1 MADVDIVVDSGDLK
15 AAIDLL
21 KDYGISFT
29 KMVNQVQTEGNRLS
43 RASKAT
49 ASQVEQA
56 WENAQ
61 KVLDNNRHE
70 EAARKE
76 QQILKRRG
84 QNWKQFFQ
92 QDYMRSGSGGITKT
106 SSLLIAQLEEDAAEE
121 KRILNL
127 RSQNWKQFFQQDFMR
142 NTPASS
148 MGAPTAKNSAFD
160 DMERAAKE
168 AAAATKELDRE
179 ISALTAKYN
188 PLLAAEQQ
196 YLAMKNQ
203 ITRASDLGVI
213 DIKQEAA
220 ALDQLEKEYQALSKG
235 VYLAGSRF
243 NQFGEQAGI
252 AGKSANRFGMYAQQA
267 GYQIGDFAVQLQSGT
282 NFGVAFSQQFAQL
295 AGLIPGVAGAI
306 TTFAAIGLGLAIQ
319 NMITFNKEGKKTGE
333 IYSDL
338 GSTLDSLEAI
348 RLDSVSKEFS
358 EYAKVAREE
367 FEAILDVAEK
377 IELKSL
383 KATLDQPLEAVRK
396 QFSKYEAS
404 SNISS
409 QIGGGEID
417 ADILGFKNIERAAQ
431 AYQLL
436 ADIQGESK
444 EELAQ
449 SLEYQTRLIRG
460 SGLMTPEVEKQLALM
475 AEQLG
480 IADRAVANAENLGK
494 AHKNI
499 LSDLQQET
507 EMRSLLLKYGE
518 DSVQVRQAEL
528 DAEHAKTLAM
538 IETLDIADEL
548 KLEIE
553 AAAQANYDAESATIA
568 WGNSL
573 GYVKNQIAGIAS
585 ILASIGGGMISN
597 AEKFTTAKLIRE
609 GATRVEAEKQSRYRT
624 EDARYEAQRQ
634 QNLSQYGKIIGTAIN
649 AGLSIQYEGGR
660 NADEAL
666 LAAHELDAER
676 SKSAR
681 GSGGGR
687 KKGSGGGGR
696 GGSGGGR
703 SETEKDAERATEKLN
718 DFFDQ
723 FKSNIEQQ
731 ERLLGVYG
739 EQREELEKVIEI
751 ENRLGDARHL
761 VSQKQIEAMA
771 QEELA
776 IERKLQREQEL
787 YEIGSQNVENLL
799 MSIVNGTSSIEDAFR
814 TMLAN
819 IIREVYQNYVA
830 KGAADVAGKFLVSL
844 FSANGNAFGPSGV
857 KMFAKGGVVDSPTLF
872 NYSGGTGMMGEAGP
886 EAIMPLKR
894 NSQGKLGVQVSGG
907 SSGNVSIQQNF
918 HISANGDESVRTIIR
933 QEMPNIASAA
943 KAAVIEGKRRN
954 ERGL

>member
-21 KDYGISFT
+21 NDYGISFT

-61 KVLDNNRHE
+61 KVLDNNKLTD
-70 EAARKE
+70 AAKKQE
-76 QQILKRRG
+76 QTLKQFGSNFSNILKENAREAKA
-84 QNWKQFFQ
+84 QSDAILQAKKQEDATLKQFGATFQ
-92 QDYMRSGSGGITKT
+92 NISRENARSVKEEGQALKDLGQSAQE
-106 SSLLIAQLEEDAAEE
+106 LLRE
-121 KRILNL
+121 KAR
-127 RSQNWKQFFQQDFMR
+127 
-142 NTPASS
+142 
-148 MGAPTAKNSAFD
+148 
-160 DMERAAKE
+160 
-168 AAAATKELDRE
+168 
-179 ISALTAKYN
+179 LTAAYN

-203 ITRASDLGVI
+203 INRASELGVL
-213 DIKQEAA
+213 DAKQEAA
-220 ALDQLEKEYQALSKG
+220 ALRNLEKEYQALSKG

-252 AGKSANRFGMYAQQA
+252 SGKSANRFGMYAQQA
-267 GYQIGDFAVQLQSGT
+267 GYQVGDFAVQLQSGT
-282 NFGVAFSQQFAQL
+282 NAGVAFSQQAAQL

-306 TTFAAIGLGLAIQ
+306 ATFAAIGLGLAIQ

-333 IYSDL
+333 IYADL
-338 GSTLDSLEAI
+338 GSTLGNLESI
-348 RLDSVSKEFS
+348 RLDNVSKEFS

-377 IELKSL
+377 IELRSL
-383 KATLDQPLEAVRK
+383 KATLDQPLANLRE
-396 QFSKYEAS
+396 QFKGYSTRNS
-404 SNISS
+404 LVS
-409 QIGGGEID
+409 QIGGNTTD
-417 ADILGFKNIERAAQ
+417 ANILGFKDIERAAQ

-449 SLEYQTRLIRG
+449 SLELQTRYLRG
-460 SGLMTPEVEKQLALM
+460 SGLLTPEVEKQLALM

-480 IADRAVANAENLGK
+480 IADAVVSSAENLGK
-494 AHKNI
+494 AHRDL
-499 LSDLQQET
+499 LSNLQQET
-507 EMRSLLLKYGE
+507 ELRGLVLKYGE
-518 DSVQVRQAEL
+518 DSLQVKQAEL
-528 DAEHAKTLAM
+528 DAEHAKTLAT
-538 IETLDIADEL
+538 IEALDVASEL

-553 AAAQANYDAESATIA
+553 AAAQANYEAESATIA

-585 ILASIGGGMISN
+585 ILASIGGGIISN

-609 GATRVEAEKQSRYRT
+609 GATRVEAEKQVRYAS
-624 EDARYEAQRQ
+624 EDREYEAQKR
-634 QNLSQYGKIIGTAIN
+634 QNLEKYGNIVGTAIN
-649 AGLSIQYEGGR
+649 AAMSVDHKGGR

-666 LAAHELDAER
+666 LSAYELDAER
-676 SKSAR
+676 TKAEKEANKK
-681 GSGGGR
+681 GR
-687 KKGSGGGGR
+687 KGKKPKKSDA
-696 GGSGGGR
+696 
-703 SETEKDAERATEKLN
+703 EKDAEKAAEKLEE
-718 DFFDQ
+718 FFDQ
-723 FKSNIEQQ
+723 FKLGMEQQ

-771 QEELA
+771 NEELA
-776 IERKLQREQEL
+776 LERKLEREQEL
-787 YEIGSQNVENLL
+787 YELGSQNVENLL
-799 MSIVNGTSSIEDAFR
+799 MAIVDGTSSIEDAFKA
-814 TMLAN
+814 MLAN
-819 IIREVYQNYVA
+819 IIREVYQNSVA
-830 KGAADVAGKFLVSL
+830 KGAADWAGNALVSL
-844 FSANGNAFGPSGV
+844 FSANGNAFGTGGV
-857 KMFAKGGVVDSPTLF
+857 KMFASGGVVDSPTLF

-907 SSGNVSIQQNF
+907 SSGDISIQQHF
-918 HISANGDESVRTIIR
+918 YISANGDESVRSIIR
-933 QEMPNIASAA
+933 QEMPNIANAA
-943 KAAVIEGKRRN
+943 KVAVIEGKRRN

>member
-61 KVLDNNRHE
+61 KVLDNSRLE

-76 QQILKRRG
+76 QQVLKRRTE
-84 QNWKQFFQ
+84 NWKQYFNQ
-92 QDYMRSGSGGITKT
+92 VYMQNQSTGITKQNSALVQMLKDEEEASKRAEKAT
-106 SSLLIAQLEEDAAEE
+106 RELEAE
-121 KRILNL
+121 KR
-127 RSQNWKQFFQQDFMR
+127 R
-142 NTPASS
+142 
-148 MGAPTAKNSAFD
+148 
-160 DMERAAKE
+160 
-168 AAAATKELDRE
+168 
-179 ISALTAKYN
+179 LTAAYN
-188 PLLAAEQQ
+188 PLVAAEQQ
-196 YLAMKNQ
+196 YITTKNQ
-203 ITRASDLGVI
+203 ITRASELGVLNA
-213 DIKQEAA
+213 KQEAA
-220 ALDQLEKEYQALSKG
+220 ALNNLEREYQALSKG

-243 NQFGEQAGI
+243 NQFGEQSGI

-267 GYQIGDFAVQLQSGT
+267 GYQLGDFAVQIQSGT
-282 NFGVAFSQQFAQL
+282 NAGVAFSQQFAQL
-295 AGLIPGVAGAI
+295 AGLIPGVYGAI
-306 TTFAAIGLGLAIQ
+306 TTFAAIGIGLAIQ

-338 GSTLDSLEAI
+338 GSTLDKLEAV
-348 RLDSVSKEFS
+348 RLGNVSKEFS

-377 IELKSL
+377 IELRSL
-383 KATLDQPLEAVRK
+383 KATLDQPLAGLRD
-396 QFSKYEAS
+396 QFKSYS
-404 SNISS
+404 TRNSLIS
-409 QIGGGEID
+409 QVGGEAPD
-417 ADILGFKNIERAAQ
+417 ANILGFKDIERAVQ
-431 AYQLL
+431 AYQHL

-449 SLEYQTRLIRG
+449 SLELQTRYLRG
-460 SGLMTPEVEKQLALM
+460 SGLLTPEVEKQLALM

-480 IADRAVANAENLGK
+480 IAEKVQTSVENTVEAYSSALPT
-494 AHKNI
+494 
-499 LSDLQQET
+499 LQQDLEL
-507 EMRSLLLKYGE
+507 RRLALKYGE

-538 IETLDIADEL
+538 IEALNVAEEIKFEL
-548 KLEIE
+548 E
-553 AAAQANYDAESATIA
+553 AAAQANYDVEAATIA

-609 GATRVEAEKQSRYRT
+609 GATRVEAEKQVRYAS
-624 EDARYEAQRQ
+624 EDRAFEVQKQ
-634 QNLSQYGKIIGTAIN
+634 QNLSQYGKIIGSAIN
-649 AGLSIQYEGGR
+649 AGLSIQHQGGR

-666 LAAHELDAER
+666 LAAYELDAER
-676 SKSAR
+676 SKAAR
-681 GSGGGR
+681 SSGGGSSR
-687 KKGSGGGGR
+687 KGGGGR
-696 GGSGGGR
+696 GKLSDA
-703 SETEKDAERATEKLN
+703 EKDAERATEKLN
-718 DFFDQ
+718 DFFEQ
-723 FKSNIEQQ
+723 FRTGMEQQ
-731 ERLLGVYG
+731 ERLLGVHG

-776 IERKLQREQEL
+776 LERKLQREREL
-787 YEIGSQNVENLL
+787 YDIGSQNVENLL

-819 IIREVYQNYVA
+819 IIAEIYQQYVA
-830 KGAADVAGKFLVSL
+830 KGAADVAGNFLVSL
-844 FSANGNAFGPSGV
+844 FSAKGNAFGAGGV

-907 SSGNVSIQQNF
+907 SSGSISVQQNF

-933 QEMPNIASAA
+933 QEMPNIANAA

>member
-61 KVLDNNRHE
+61 KVLENNRLE

-76 QQILKRRG
+76 QQILKRRS

-92 QDYMRSGSGGITKT
+92 QDYMRSGSGNITKT

-127 RSQNWKQFFQQDFMR
+127 RSQNWKQFFTQDFMK

-148 MGAPTAKNSAFD
+148 MGAPTARNSALV
-160 DMERAAKE
+160 DMYEEMDRTAKV
-168 AAAATKELDRE
+168 AAASTKELERE
-179 ISALTAKYN
+179 ISTLTAKYN

-203 ITRASDLGVI
+203 IARASELGVI
-213 DIKQEAA
+213 DAKQEAA
-220 ALDQLEKEYQALSKG
+220 ALNQLETEYQALSKG

-243 NQFGEQAGI
+243 NQFGEQSGI
-252 AGKSANRFGMYAQQA
+252 AGKKANRFGMYAQQA
-267 GYQIGDFAVQLQSGT
+267 GYQLGDFAVQIQSGT
-282 NFGVAFSQQFAQL
+282 NAGVAFSQQFAQL
-295 AGLIPGVAGAI
+295 AGLIPGVYGAI
-306 TTFAAIGLGLAIQ
+306 TTFAAIGIGLAIQ

-358 EYAKVAREE
+358 EYAKVARQE

-396 QFSKYEAS
+396 QFSRYAAS
-404 SNISS
+404 SGISS

-417 ADILGFKNIERAAQ
+417 VDILGFKDIERATQ

-436 ADIQGESK
+436 ADVQGESK
-444 EELAQ
+444 EELAA

-460 SGLMTPEVEKQLALM
+460 SGLMTPEIEKQLALM

-480 IADRAVANAENLGK
+480 VADKAVSNAESLGK
-494 AHKNI
+494 AHKNV
-499 LSDLQQET
+499 LSDLQQEA
-507 EMRSLLLKYGE
+507 EMRRLVLMYGE
-518 DSVQVRQAEL
+518 ESVQVKQAEL
-528 DAEHAKTLAM
+528 DAEYAKTKAT
-538 IETLDIADEL
+538 IEALDVSE
-548 KLEIE
+548 KLRAEIE

-573 GYVKNQIAGIAS
+573 GYVKDQIAGIAS
-585 ILASIGGGMISN
+585 ILASIGGSAISN
-597 AEKFTTAKLIRE
+597 AQKFTTARLIRE
-609 GATRVEAEKQSRYRT
+609 GATRAEAEKQARYRT
-624 EDARYEAQRQ
+624 EDAQYEAQKK
-634 QNLSQYGKIIGTAIN
+634 QNLAQYGKIIGTAIN
-649 AGLSIQYEGGR
+649 AGLSIEYQGGR

-666 LAAHELDAER
+666 FEAYELDSARTKAER
-676 SKSAR
+676 EANRK
-681 GSGGGR
+681 GR
-687 KKGSGGGGR
+687 KGGKAKK
-696 GGSGGGR
+696 S
-703 SETEKDAERATEKLN
+703 DAEKAAEKASEKLN

-723 FKSNIEQQ
+723 FEIGMEQQ

-739 EQREELEKVIEI
+739 EKREELEKVIDI
-751 ENRLGDARHL
+751 ENRLGEARHL

-771 QEELA
+771 NEELA
-776 IERKLQREQEL
+776 LERKLQREQEL
-787 YEIGSQNVENLL
+787 YNIGSQNVENLL

-814 TMLAN
+814 SMLAN
-819 IIREVYQNYVA
+819 IISQIYQQFVA
-830 KGAADVAGKFLVSL
+830 KQAASVAGNFLVSL

-857 KMFAKGGVVDSPTLF
+857 KMFAKGGVVDSPTMF

-894 NSQGKLGVQVSGG
+894 NSQGKLGVEVSGG
-907 SSGNVSIQQNF
+907 SSGNVTIQQHFN
-918 HISANGDESVRTIIR
+918 ISANGDESVRAIIK
-933 QEMPNIASAA
+933 QQMPNIASAA

>member
-21 KDYGISFT
+21 NDYGISFT

-61 KVLDNNRHE
+61 KVLDNNKLTD
-70 EAARKE
+70 AAKKQE
-76 QQILKRRG
+76 QTLKQFGSNFSNILKENAREAKA
-84 QNWKQFFQ
+84 QSDAILQAKKQEDATLKQFGATFQ
-92 QDYMRSGSGGITKT
+92 NISRENIRS
-106 SSLLIAQLEEDAAEE
+106 
-121 KRILNL
+121 
-127 RSQNWKQFFQQDFMR
+127 
-142 NTPASS
+142 
-148 MGAPTAKNSAFD
+148 
-160 DMERAAKE
+160 AKE
-168 AAAATKELDRE
+168 EGQALQDLGRRAQELLRE
-179 ISALTAKYN
+179 KARLTAEYN
-188 PLLAAEQQ
+188 PLLAAEQK

-203 ITRASDLGVI
+203 INRASELGVL
-213 DIKQEAA
+213 DAKQEAA
-220 ALDQLEKEYQALSKG
+220 ALRNLEKEYQALSKG

-252 AGKSANRFGMYAQQA
+252 SGKSANRFGMYAQQA
-267 GYQIGDFAVQLQSGT
+267 GYQVGDFAVQLQSGT
-282 NFGVAFSQQFAQL
+282 NAGVAFSQQAAQL
-295 AGLIPGVAGAI
+295 AGLIPGLAGAI

-333 IYSDL
+333 IYADL
-338 GSTLDSLEAI
+338 GSTLGNLESI
-348 RLDSVSKEFS
+348 RLDNVSKEFS

-377 IELKSL
+377 IELRSL
-383 KATLDQPLEAVRK
+383 KATLDQPLANLRE
-396 QFSKYEAS
+396 QFKGYSTRNS
-404 SNISS
+404 LVS
-409 QIGGGEID
+409 QIGGNTAD
-417 ADILGFKNIERAAQ
+417 ANILGFKDIERAAQ

-449 SLEYQTRLIRG
+449 SLELQTRYLRG
-460 SGLMTPEVEKQLALM
+460 SGLLTPEVEKQLALM

-480 IADRAVANAENLGK
+480 IADAVVSSAENLGK
-494 AHKNI
+494 AHKDI
-499 LSDLQQET
+499 LSNLQQET
-507 EMRSLLLKYGE
+507 ELRNLALKYGE
-518 DSVQVRQAEL
+518 DSLQVKQAEL
-528 DAEHAKTLAM
+528 DAEHAKTLAT
-538 IETLDIADEL
+538 IEALDVASEL

-553 AAAQANYDAESATIA
+553 AAAQANYEAESATIA

-609 GATRVEAEKQSRYRT
+609 GATRVEAEKQVRYAS
-624 EDARYEAQRQ
+624 EDREYEAQKR
-634 QNLSQYGKIIGTAIN
+634 QNLEKYGNIVGTAIN
-649 AGLSIQYEGGR
+649 AAMSVDHKGGR

-666 LAAHELDAER
+666 LSAYELDAER
-676 SKSAR
+676 TKAEKEANKK
-681 GSGGGR
+681 GR
-687 KKGSGGGGR
+687 KGKKPKKSDA
-696 GGSGGGR
+696 
-703 SETEKDAERATEKLN
+703 EKDAEKAAEKLEE
-718 DFFDQ
+718 FFDQ
-723 FKSNIEQQ
+723 FKLGMEQQ

-771 QEELA
+771 NEELA
-776 IERKLQREQEL
+776 LERKLEREQEL
-787 YEIGSQNVENLL
+787 YELGSQNVENLL
-799 MSIVNGTSSIEDAFR
+799 MAIVDGTSSIEDAFKA
-814 TMLAN
+814 MLAN
-819 IIREVYQNYVA
+819 IIREVYQNSVA
-830 KGAADVAGKFLVSL
+830 KGAADWAGNALVSL
-844 FSANGNAFGPSGV
+844 FSANGNAFGTGGV
-857 KMFAKGGVVDSPTLF
+857 KMFASGGVVDSPTLF

-907 SSGNVSIQQNF
+907 SSGNVSIQQHF
-918 HISANGDESVRTIIR
+918 YISANGDESVRSIIR
-933 QEMPNIASAA
+933 QEMPNIANAA
-943 KAAVIEGKRRN
+943 KVAVIEGKRRN

>member
-29 KMVNQVQTEGNRLS
+29 KMVNQVQTEGNRLA

-61 KVLDNNRHE
+61 KVLNSNKLE
-70 EAARKE
+70 QEAAKE
-76 QQILKRRG
+76 KAILDKRAAA
-84 QNWKQFFQ
+84 WKQYFNQ
-92 QDYMRSGSGGITKT
+92 VYMQNQGTGITKQNSALVQMLKEEEEASKRAEKAT
-106 SSLLIAQLEEDAAEE
+106 RELEAE
-121 KRILNL
+121 KR
-127 RSQNWKQFFQQDFMR
+127 K
-142 NTPASS
+142 
-148 MGAPTAKNSAFD
+148 
-160 DMERAAKE
+160 
-168 AAAATKELDRE
+168 
-179 ISALTAKYN
+179 LTAAYN

-196 YLAMKNQ
+196 YLNMKSQ
-203 ITRASDLGVI
+203 IARASELGVLNA
-213 DIKQEAA
+213 KQEAA
-220 ALDQLEKEYQALSKG
+220 ALDNLEREYQALNKG

-267 GYQIGDFAVQLQSGT
+267 GYQVGDFAVQLQSGT
-282 NFGVAFSQQFAQL
+282 NAGVAFSQQAAQL

-306 TTFAAIGLGLAIQ
+306 ATFAAIGLGLAIQ

-409 QIGGGEID
+409 QIGGGEIGV
-417 ADILGFKNIERAAQ
+417 DILGFKDIERAVQ

-436 ADIQGESK
+436 ADVQGESK

-507 EMRSLLLKYGE
+507 EMRNLILKYGE

-538 IETLDIADEL
+538 IETLNIADEL
-548 KLEIE
+548 KLEFE

-609 GATRVEAEKQSRYRT
+609 GATRVEAEKQSRYQA
-624 EDARYEAQRQ
+624 EDARYEAQKR

-649 AGLSIQYEGGR
+649 AGLSIQHEGGR

-696 GGSGGGR
+696 GSSGGRGR
-703 SETEKDAERATEKLN
+703 LSDAEKDAERATEKLN

-723 FKSNIEQQ
+723 FKSNMEQQ

-776 IERKLQREQEL
+776 LERKLEREQQI
-787 YEIGSQNVENLL
+787 YNIASQSVENLL
-799 MSIVNGTSSIEDAFR
+799 MTIVDGTSSIEDAFKG
-814 TMLAN
+814 MLAN
-819 IIREVYQNYVA
+819 IIREVYQQYVA
-830 KGAADVAGKFLVSL
+830 KGAADWAGKFMVSL
-844 FSANGNAFGPSGV
+844 LSANGNAFGASGV
-857 KMFAKGGVVDSPTLF
+857 KMFAKGGVVDSPTAF
-872 NYSGGTGMMGEAGP
+872 KYSGGLGVMGEAGP

-933 QEMPNIASAA
+933 QEMPNIANAA
-943 KAAVIEGKRRN
+943 KAAVIAGKRRN